1 MRQIE
6 QTKKEYIDKLKKEL
20 DGVEDRYM
28 KLINQNCMVGED
40 YRSLAYRNY
49 ETILNHEAENE
60 KRKAE

>member
-40 YRSLAYRNY
+40 YRTLAYRNY

>member
-40 YRSLAYRNY
+40 YRALAYRNY